1 MTKDG
6 IRALIESLR
15 DMAVYFSGVG
25 KPELAADFHSFAD
38 DLEADVESGELPFE

>member
-1 MTKDG
+1 MTKDE

-15 DMAVYFSGVG
+15 DMAVYFSAG

-38 DLEADVESGELPFE
+38 DLEADVESGELPLE